1 MAVVDDGVRLVKHG
15 TKYEGAQGVT
25 YDAGVSRNTAGA
37 EKVCMNVLPMPPG
50 GKSKPHIHKGI
61 ETIAYMLEGECTLFH
76 GQKLESQTLVKQGE
90 QIFIPGDVPH
100 APCNLSDKSCVWI
113 VVHSSGDDQDEL
125 IRIKELDYIVE

>member
-1 MAVVDDGVRLVKHG
+1 MAEDGVRLIKPG
-15 TKYEGAQGVT
+15 MKYEGAQGVT